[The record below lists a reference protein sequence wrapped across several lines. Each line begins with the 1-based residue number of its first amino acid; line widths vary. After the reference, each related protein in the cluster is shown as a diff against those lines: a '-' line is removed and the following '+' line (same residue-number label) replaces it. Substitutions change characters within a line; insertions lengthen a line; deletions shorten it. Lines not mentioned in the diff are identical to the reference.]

1 MHVKV
6 LIPFFRVINCIKFK
20 HYIEKGDNCNWT
32 PFNSCDNDNIA
43 NLDGNSNC
51 KSILTRSSSIEFM
64 EIHIS
69 ELFYLVMII
78 VLQ

>member
-6 LIPFFRVINCIKFK
+6 LISFFLVINCIKFK

-32 PFNSCDNDNIA
+32 PFNSCDNNNVA

-51 KSILTRSSSIEFM
+51 KSI
-64 EIHIS
+64 
-69 ELFYLVMII
+69 
-78 VLQ
+78 